1 MGSVGVEEELL
12 IAVAVDRRSRPIFS
26 LIAGRPADAGLAA
39 APSML
44 RNNYT
49 EPLFTN
55 EKTSV
60 SCS

>member
-1 MGSVGVEEELL
+1 VGSVGVEEELL
-12 IAVAVDRRSRPIFS
+12 TADEADRRSRPIFS
-26 LIAGRPADAGLAA
+26 LIAGRPADRGRPPP
-39 APSML
+39 PSML